1 MVTLVSARSGR
12 LIPAAALLGTVSGL
26 ALASPAVAQDTPP
39 YVFAPAPVPSGTT
52 DADSAPDTPVTD
64 FPKTDGPA
72 AEPLVVP
79 SQGFDN
85 PIIPDDEFNAA
96 IPSLDAPLESLD
108 AFDQRTRAG
117 NAAVAAQAGEPAA
130 GPTEPTTDPA
140 LAAMP
145 ALQDGDSF
153 ESIADAPVTD
163 SALAE
168 PLPAIA
174 DFDVRPV
181 EVPGDRA
188 DQQTEVAYTT
198 ELKGQGIEGV
208 RDLFD
213 QLSALKDGDGEAD
226 NAAQVDQRV
235 RSDQELLVRILNSE
249 GFWDGTVNT
258 DVARRE
264 NGSLQV
270 TLTVNPGPLYTFSS
284 VTLDAPPTVPPEL
297 ARTALPLKVGDPIE
311 ATRVQGAE
319 ANLAIA
325 LPENGY
331 PFAKV
336 GQRDILL
343 KATDATGDYTLPLD
357 LGPRATFAGVETT
370 GDLAFDAEH
379 VEVLKRFRS
388 GDLYDSRKVDDLRK
402 ALVAT
407 GLFSSVG
414 VEPKRTGETLPD
426 GTEAVTILVTQ
437 DAGPARQLAASA
449 GYGTGQGLRIE
460 GSWTHRNLFPPEGAL
475 GVNAVAGTQE
485 QALGVSFKR
494 SNAGR
499 RDRIVTLLAQA
510 SHSNFNAFEAFTGT
524 LAGNIAYVSTPIWQ
538 KRFTYA
544 YGFELV
550 GTNEQDYDF
559 ALGERDRQTFFIGAL
574 PGQVGFDTSDDL
586 LNPTKGYRAL
596 IRVSPEVSLGRGTN
610 PYARVLLEG
619 STYHPI
625 GDSIVLAGRVRVG
638 TIPGIERQNL
648 APSRR
653 YYGGGGG
660 SVRGFGYQELGPKDP
675 NNDPIGGRSLN
686 EAAFEVRYRFGNF
699 GIVPFVDVGQ
709 VYESTLPDF
718 SSLRAGVGIGGR
730 FYTNFGP
737 FRVDVATPLG
747 RKPGESTVSVYVS
760 IGQAF

>member
-1 MVTLVSARSGR
+1 MVTSLSAPSGPLIRAAMLVSTM
-12 LIPAAALLGTVSGL
+12 ALP
-26 ALASPAVAQDTPP
+26 SPAVAQDAAS
-39 YVFAPAPVPSGTT
+39 YVFAPAPVPGNALEQPT
-52 DADSAPDTPVTD
+52 PDTTPSTD
-64 FPKTDGPA
+64 FPKAEGPP

-79 SQGFDN
+79 AQGFDN

-96 IPSLDAPLESLD
+96 IPSLDTPLESLD

-117 NAAVAAQAGEPAA
+117 NAAVAAQVGEPAA
-130 GPTEPTTDPA
+130 NPAEPTTDPA

-145 ALQDGDSF
+145 ALQDGDTV

-163 SALAE
+163 PALAE

-188 DQQTEVAYTT
+188 DQRAEVAYTT

-213 QLSALKDGDGEAD
+213 QLSTLKDGDGEAD

-249 GFWDGTVNT
+249 GYWDGTVNT
-258 DVARRE
+258 DVARQE
-264 NGSLQV
+264 NGSLKV

-319 ANLAIA
+319 ANLAIT

-331 PFAKV
+331 PFATV

-343 KATDATGDYTLPLD
+343 KSTDATGDYTLPLD
-357 LGPRATFAGVETT
+357 LGPRASFAGIETT

-379 VEVLKRFRS
+379 VAVLKRFKS

-407 GLFSSVG
+407 GLFSSIG

-499 RDRIVTLLAQA
+499 RDRVVTLLAQA
-510 SHSNFNAFEAFTGT
+510 SHSNFDAFEAFTGT

-550 GTNEQDYDF
+550 GTNEQDYNF
-559 ALGERDRQTFFIGAL
+559 NIGKRDRQTFFIGAL

-619 STYHPI
+619 STYYPI

-638 TIPGIERQNL
+638 TIQGIERQNL

-675 NNDPIGGRSLN
+675 NDDPIGGRSLN